1 MSGRASRRVL
11 GDHGRHREAG
21 QPVLHGPIVLA
32 GAPWRWWSLATTGWV
47 FGAVL
52 AVSAALNACL
62 HRSRWL
68 LVLPLYSAFSSL
80 VLAPLGALW
89 YIKMAATDRNAGLI
103 RVGLRRRRRG
113 TGRVDDQADR
123 SPSPLAA

>member
-1 MSGRASRRVL
+1 
-11 GDHGRHREAG
+11 
-21 QPVLHGPIVLA
+21 
-32 GAPWRWWSLATTGWV
+32 V